1 MRIAQVA
8 PLWEP
13 VPPPRYGAVETLV
26 ADLTGELARRGHE
39 VTVFA
44 SGDSSVTGLSAVCSG
59 ALNHDGSLVEPEA
72 YRLLQM
78 RQVIDRAAE
87 FDVIHSHLH
96 SNTGCLGL
104 LALTVLVTPVVH
116 TVHCFFNSDNRS
128 LFLRLAGERFVA
140 ISADQRL
147 SLPGLN
153 YQATVHHGVDL
164 SRIPFREVPDSPP
177 YLAFLG
183 RLRPEKG
190 AHLAIEVARRLRLP
204 LKIAGR
210 VKEVDRPYARQ
221 MIKPHIDGHQ
231 IEYLGELDHA
241 SKLQLLGGA
250 VATLLPTT
258 LPEPF
263 GLVTIESMATGTP
276 VVGFDAGAFRELVAH
291 GRTGFIARTMNDLT
305 RYTRLAARL
314 DRGACR
320 SRVATAF
327 SLPHMVDQ
335 YEEVYQEV
343 RRPLIATPG

>member
-13 VPPPRYGAVETLV
+13 VPPTRYGAVETLV
-26 ADLTGELARRGHE
+26 ASLTGELVRRGHQ

-44 SGDSSVTGLSAVCSG
+44 SGDSSVAGLSAVCPR
-59 ALNHDGSLVEPEA
+59 ALNHDDSLVEPEA
-72 YRLLQM
+72 YRLMQM
-78 RQVIDRAAE
+78 RQVIDRVSE

-104 LALTVLVTPVVH
+104 VALAGMSTPVVH
-116 TVHCFFNSDNRS
+116 TVHCFFNTDNTP
-128 LFLRLAGERFVA
+128 LFRRLADERFVA
-140 ISADQRL
+140 VSADQR
-147 SLPGLN
+147 SSMPGLN

-164 SRIPFREVPDSPP
+164 SRIPFCEAPDSPP

-190 AHLAIEVARRLRLP
+190 AHIAIEVARRLRLP

-210 VKEVDRPYARQ
+210 VKAADRSYMRQ
-221 MIKPHIDGHQ
+221 TIQPHIDGDQ
-231 IEYLGELDHA
+231 VEYLGELDHT

-276 VVGFDAGAFRELVAH
+276 VVGFDTGAFRELVVH
-291 GRTGFIARTMNDLT
+291 GRTGFIARTMDDLT

-314 DRGACR
+314 DRAACR
-320 SRVATAF
+320 SRVARPF

-335 YEEVYQEV
+335 YEAVYQAV
-343 RRPLIATPG
+343 RQPLIATPG